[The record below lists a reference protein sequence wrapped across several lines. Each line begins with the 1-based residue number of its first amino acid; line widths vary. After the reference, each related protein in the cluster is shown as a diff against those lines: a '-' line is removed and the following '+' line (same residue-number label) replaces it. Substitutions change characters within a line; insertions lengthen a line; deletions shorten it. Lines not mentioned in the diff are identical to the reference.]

1 MNPTIP
7 DLQTL
12 LLISPELALVLGVVC
27 ILIAG
32 IIRLASP
39 RNLLTISGIAALLCC
54 IAAIWTTRAL
64 PETGVIFSGML
75 SIDPFSQY
83 FKAILGL
90 FLVLVIFQWSI
101 LTDRDEI
108 QLTGPDFLALVLG
121 AGVGMAMMASA
132 TNLLMIFLATE
143 TASFPSY
150 ALAGF
155 RKRSRASSEAAV
167 KYVMFGA
174 VASAVTVFGM
184 SLVYSA
190 TGTLDLALCLKAA
203 PGATAAPLLGV
214 GLALAASGV
223 LFKIAAVPMHFW
235 CPDVFQAAPTP
246 VTTLLSVASKG
257 AGICILVR
265 AVTLA
270 TNPGEPSTGLIIAA
284 WTIVTLGLLS
294 ATVGNLLAL
303 LQTNFKRL
311 LAYSSIAH
319 AGYMVAATGI
329 ILISDPGS
337 GGAARIGGAILF
349 YLTVYLFMNVCAL
362 TVAGLIFQKTA
373 SYDIRTYGG
382 IPKKSPLLFVAM
394 LTATLSLFGL
404 PTLGGFMAKLYLL
417 TGAVQAGTGILPYV
431 VVAGVLVNSL
441 LSLYFYLR
449 PVYFMALAPAP
460 EGITPAPARAQA
472 TRWSFPLPATL
483 LVVICTIAILILG
496 LIPGVIMDA
505 AHDMAVIR
513 FTPGKVK
520 ITPEA
525 LFKIKDEPVRNPNR

>member
-1 MNPTIP
+1 LNPTLP
-7 DLQTL
+7 DLHTL
-12 LLISPELALVLGVVC
+12 LLISPELALVLGVVS

-39 RNLLTISGIAALLCC
+39 RNLLIIASISALTCC
-54 IAAIWTTRAL
+54 ASAIYTTRVL
-64 PETGVIFSGML
+64 PDSGTIFSGML
-75 SIDPFSQY
+75 SVDPFSQY

-90 FLVLVIFQWSI
+90 FLILVIFQWAV
-101 LTDRDEI
+101 LTEREEI
-108 QLTGPDFLALVLG
+108 HQTGPDFLALVLG
-121 AGVGMAMMASA
+121 AAVGMAMMASA

-155 RKRSRASSEAAV
+155 RRRSRTSSEAAV

-190 TGTLDLALCLKAA
+190 TGTLDLGLCMKAA
-203 PGATAAPLLGV
+203 PTATSAPLLGV
-214 GLALAASGV
+214 GLALAAAGV
-223 LFKIAAVPMHFW
+223 LFKIASVPMHFW

-270 TNPGEPSTGLIIAA
+270 ATPGEPNMGLTIAA
-284 WTIVTLGLLS
+284 WAIVTLGIVS

-303 LQTNFKRL
+303 LQTNLKRI

-319 AGYMVAATGI
+319 AGYMVSAAGI
-329 ILISDPGS
+329 ILISDPGAGGS
-337 GGAARIGGAILF
+337 GRIAGAILF
-349 YLTVYLFMNVCAL
+349 YLTVYLFMNVTAL
-362 TVAGLIFQKTA
+362 TVAGLIFQRTG
-373 SYDIRTYGG
+373 SHDIRTYTGL
-382 IPKKSPLLFVAM
+382 PKKSPLLFVAM
-394 LTATLSLFGL
+394 LVATLSLFGL

-417 TGAVQAGTGILPYV
+417 TGAVQANAGPLPYV
-431 VVAGVLVNSL
+431 VVAGVLLNSL

-449 PVYFMALAPAP
+449 PVYFMALAP
-460 EGITPAPARAQA
+460 IPAPDASSKKP
-472 TRWSFPLPATL
+472 TPTGPWSIPLPATL
-483 LVVICTIAILILG
+483 LVLLCTGAILVLG
-496 LIPGVIMDA
+496 LLPGVVMDA

-513 FTPGKVK
+513 FVPGKVK
-520 ITPEA
+520 IKPETVIE
-525 LFKIKDEPVRNPNR
+525 LPQGFKRQDP